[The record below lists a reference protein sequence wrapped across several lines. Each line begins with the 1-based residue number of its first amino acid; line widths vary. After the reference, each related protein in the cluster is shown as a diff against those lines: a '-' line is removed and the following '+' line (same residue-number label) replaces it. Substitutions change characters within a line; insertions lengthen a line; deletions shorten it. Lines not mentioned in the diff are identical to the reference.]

1 VTYRPVVPSPLNPET
16 LRRAPKVLLH
26 DHLDGGLRPQTVLE
40 LAHELGYRDLPAD
53 DAVSL
58 GLWFRQAADSGSL
71 VRYLE
76 TFAHTVG
83 VMQRPDAV
91 HRVARECALDLAADG
106 VVYAEVRMAPELLAG
121 SMPIEEAV
129 EAMLDGYVAGMK
141 EATTAG
147 TPITVGTLLCA
158 MRQNDRWDE
167 VAGLVV
173 RYRDAGVVG
182 FDLAGPEDGF
192 PPDRV
197 PSAIALLDRAGAH
210 RTIHAGEAAGVE
222 SIRAALDGA
231 RAERL
236 GHGVRIA
243 DEVLSDGAL
252 GPVAVRVREEQV
264 PLEVA
269 PSSNV
274 QTGAYPSLAAHP
286 VDRLHRLGFAVTV
299 NTDNRLMSGV
309 SVSSELTDVATTFG
323 WGWDDV
329 RTVTERAL
337 AAAFLPASDRTH
349 LLDSVVRPGYAAL
362 LG

>member
-1 VTYRPVVPSPLNPET
+1 
-16 LRRAPKVLLH
+16 VLLH

-40 LAHELGYRDLPAD
+40 LADEAGYRDLPAD
-53 DAVSL
+53 DAAEL

-83 VMQRPDAV
+83 VMQRPEAV

-106 VVYAEVRMAPELLAG
+106 VVYAEVRMAPELVTGGMA
-121 SMPIEEAV
+121 IEEAV
-129 EAMLDGYVAGMK
+129 EAMLDGYAAGMK
-141 EATTAG
+141 EATTGG

-158 MRQNDRWDE
+158 MRQSDRWDE
-167 VAGLVV
+167 VADLVV

-192 PPDRV
+192 PPDRI

-210 RTIHAGEAAGVE
+210 RTIHAGEAAGID
-222 SIRAALDGA
+222 SIRSALDGA

-243 DEVLSDGAL
+243 DEVTDGGSL
-252 GPVAVRVREEQV
+252 GPVARRVRDEQV

-274 QTGAYPSLAAHP
+274 QTGAYPSLGAHP
-286 VDRLHRLGFAVTV
+286 VDRLHRLGFAVTL

-309 SVSSELTDVATTFG
+309 SVTSEFTDVVTTFG
-323 WGWDDV
+323 WTWDDV
-329 RTVTERAL
+329 QTVTERAL
-337 AAAFLPASDRTH
+337 AGAFADDAEKAR
-349 LLDSVVRPGYAAL
+349 LLADVVRPGYAAL
-362 LG
+362 RA

>member
-1 VTYRPVVPSPLNPET
+1 VPSPLTAET
-16 LRRAPKVLLH
+16 IARAPKVLLH

-40 LAHELGYRDLPAD
+40 LADEAGYRELPAD
-53 DAVSL
+53 DAASL
-58 GLWFRQAADSGSL
+58 ATWFRQAADSGSL
-71 VRYLE
+71 ERYLE
-76 TFAHTVG
+76 TFAHTVC
-83 VMQRPDAV
+83 VMQRPEAI

-106 VVYAEVRMAPELLAG
+106 VVHAEVRMAPELLTAQG
-121 SMPIEEAV
+121 TPIEEAV
-129 EAMLDGYVAGMK
+129 EAILDGF
-141 EATTAG
+141 ATGSRDAAAAG
-147 TPITVGTLLCA
+147 TPITVGSLLCA
-158 MRQNDRWDE
+158 MRQNDRWEE

-192 PPDRV
+192 PPDRI
-197 PSAIALLDRAGAH
+197 PGAIALLDREGAH
-210 RTIHAGEAAGVE
+210 RTVHAGEAAGVE

-243 DEVLSDGAL
+243 DEVADDGSL
-252 GPVAVRVREEQV
+252 GPLARRVRDEQV
-264 PLEVA
+264 VLEIA

-274 QTGAYPSLAAHP
+274 QTGAYGSLAQHP

-309 SVSSELTDVATTFG
+309 SAGSELADVATTFG
-323 WGWDDV
+323 WSWDDV

-337 AAAFLPASDRTH
+337 AGAFLSDDEKKR
-349 LLDSVVRPGYAAL
+349 LLTDVVRPGYAAL
-362 LG
+362 QG

>member
-1 VTYRPVVPSPLNPET
+1 MPAPLDAAS

-40 LAHELGYRDLPAD
+40 LADEHGYRDLPAD
-53 DAVSL
+53 DADAL
-58 GLWFRQAADSGSL
+58 ARWFHGAAHSGSL

-76 TFAHTVG
+76 TFAHTVA
-83 VMQRPDAV
+83 VMQRPEAV

-106 VVYAEVRMAPELLAG
+106 VVYAEVRMAPELLTA
-121 SMPIEEAV
+121 MPIAEAV
-129 EAMLDGYVAGMK
+129 EAMLDGFAAGSRD
-141 EATTAG
+141 AA

-158 MRQNDRWDE
+158 MRQADRWDE

-182 FDLAGPEDGF
+182 FDLAGPEIGF
-192 PPDRV
+192 PPDRH

-210 RTIHAGEAAGVE
+210 RTIHAGEAAGID
-222 SIRAALDGA
+222 SIVAALDAAG
-231 RAERL
+231 AERL

-243 DEVLSDGAL
+243 DEVAADGSL
-252 GPVAVRVREEQV
+252 GSVAKRVLEEQV

-274 QTGAYPSLAAHP
+274 QTGAYPSLAEHP

-309 SVSSELTDVATTFG
+309 SVTSELADVVATCG

-329 RTVTERAL
+329 QTVTERAL
-337 AAAFLPASDRTH
+337 AAAFVEETERAR
-349 LLDSVVRPGYAAL
+349 LLADVVRPGFAAL
-362 LG
+362 RG